1 MRSALTI
8 LLVLAA
14 AAALGACGSETPP
27 EDEVREAAIVAG
39 KSEDPKVFCR
49 QLVTARFLD
58 EVFGGD
64 LAACLKSDI
73 VEENPGKPVVTQV
86 AIPESDDSRATVAM
100 RFEGGEADGIAGHLL
115 FVERDD
121 GWKLDRFETDY
132 LRSVFA
138 VSIDKVD
145 EGVVSTPEMKACM
158 GTQLDRQG
166 DAFLRTLTFD
176 SLTDEKRAEAKTIG
190 LAEACP
196 GPLADAVADEITE
209 ALIDSGQ
216 RGPAFVRCA
225 HDEFA
230 AFLEL
235 LGITPDLIR
244 GKLDFATMAALEGLT
259 AGIRKN
265 CAGSG

>member
-1 MRSALTI
+1 MRSALTALLI
-8 LLVLAA
+8 LVA
-14 AAALGACGSETPP
+14 AAALGACGSDTPP

-39 KSEDPKVFCR
+39 KSEDPKQFCR
-49 QLVTARFLD
+49 ELVTARFVE
-58 EVFGGD
+58 EVFDGD

-73 VEENPGKPVVTQV
+73 VDENPGKPVVTQV
-86 AIPESDDSRATVAM
+86 AIPENDDSRATVAM
-100 RFEGGEADGIAGHLL
+100 TFKGGESGGLSGHLL
-115 FVERDD
+115 FVEQDD

-132 LRSVFA
+132 LRSVFD

-158 GTQLDRQG
+158 GRQLDRQG
-166 DAFLRTLTFD
+166 DAFLRALTFD
-176 SLTDEKRAEAKTIG
+176 SLTDKKRAEAKTIG

-196 GPLADAVADEITE
+196 GPLADAVADEIT
-209 ALIDSGQ
+209 AGLIESGE
-216 RGPAFVRCA
+216 RGPAFIRCA

-235 LGITPDLIR
+235 LGITPDLVR

-259 AGIRKN
+259 AGVRKN
-265 CAGSG
+265 CAGG